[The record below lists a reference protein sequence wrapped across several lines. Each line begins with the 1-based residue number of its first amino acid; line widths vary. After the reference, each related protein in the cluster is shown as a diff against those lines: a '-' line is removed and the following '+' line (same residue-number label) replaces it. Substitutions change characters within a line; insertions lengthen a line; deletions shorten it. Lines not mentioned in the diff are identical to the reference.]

1 MNIES
6 VPVTVKILDKEY
18 RIACPKSEKEELL
31 ASVEYLKQRM
41 SEIRK
46 SGKVVGAERVA
57 VLAALNIAHE
67 VLSNQYR
74 SDGLRGR
81 LRGLNERVA
90 AVIDEDQGLP
100 AS

>member
-6 VPVTVKILDKEY
+6 VPVTVKILEKEY
-18 RIACPKSEKEELL
+18 RIACPKNEKEELL

-41 SEIRK
+41 SEIRN

-67 VLSNQYR
+67 LLRIQYK

-81 LRGLNERVA
+81 MRGLNERVA
-90 AVIDEDQGLP
+90 SVIDEDQVLP

>member
-18 RIACPKSEKEELL
+18 RIACPKNEKEELL
-31 ASVEYLKQRM
+31 ASAEYLKQQI
-41 SEIRK
+41 SEIRN
-46 SGKVVGAERVA
+46 SGTVVGAERIA
-57 VLAALNIAHE
+57 VLTALNIAHE
-67 VLSNQYR
+67 VLSNQYK

-81 LRGLNERVA
+81 LRVLNERVA
-90 AVIDEDQGLP
+90 SVIDEDQVP

>member
-1 MNIES
+1 MNNDS

-18 RIACPKSEKEELL
+18 RIACPKDEKEELL
-31 ASVEYLKQRM
+31 VSVEYLKQRM
-41 SEIRK
+41 SEIRN
-46 SGKVVGAERVA
+46 SGKVVGADRIA

-67 VLSNQYR
+67 LLRIQYK

-81 LRGLNERVA
+81 MRVLNERVA
-90 AVIDEDQGLP
+90 SAIDEEQPP